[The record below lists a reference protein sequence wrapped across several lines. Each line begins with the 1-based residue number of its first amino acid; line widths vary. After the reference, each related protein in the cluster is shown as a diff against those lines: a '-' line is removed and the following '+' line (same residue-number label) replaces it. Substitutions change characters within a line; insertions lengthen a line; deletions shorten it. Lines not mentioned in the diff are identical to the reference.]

1 MDPYEEKI
9 AESHR
14 VTLPD
19 LVESEDETDSDSETE
34 QEYSI
39 ETASHRTYDTDDS
52 SEKEKLDIFQP
63 PGKILYEDPGKN
75 A

>member
-9 AESHR
+9 AESHKL
-14 VTLPD
+14 TLPD

-39 ETASHRTYDTDDS
+39 EKLVIEHMIQMIPQKKKNWIFSNLQERDS
-52 SEKEKLDIFQP
+52 METH
-63 PGKILYEDPGKN
+63 GKN